1 MFIATGRSRCEIFDA
16 YLAPGFDGII
26 GAAGGYVEVEGKV
39 IENTSMT
46 KEESDR
52 IISILEENNI
62 KFSAETDRAVYNS
75 GETQEFLKNVFISL
89 GRDVKTDMFY
99 NLMTR
104 TENFDSIEGINKI
117 LYYDTDITVDEMRQ
131 RLGDRYTIIPSTIKE
146 FGNNGGEINIKDV
159 TKARGIEK
167 ILEYFGGS
175 AEDTAAV
182 GDSDN
187 DIEMLKIANTAVA
200 MGNSSKNLI
209 KYADFVTD
217 DVNEDGLSKAIYY
230 ILNK

>member
-62 KFSAETDRAVYNS
+62 KFSAETDKAVYNS